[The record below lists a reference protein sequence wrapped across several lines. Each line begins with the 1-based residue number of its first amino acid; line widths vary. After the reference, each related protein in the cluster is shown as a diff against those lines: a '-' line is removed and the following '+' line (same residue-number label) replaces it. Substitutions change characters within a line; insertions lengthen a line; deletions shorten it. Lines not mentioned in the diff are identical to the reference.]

1 MSLAYAAASGLQ
13 STPLSNSTMPSQNG
27 IHPPLPP
34 PPAQSTA
41 ANPAT
46 STPAGRTFA
55 KPMAKAWQ
63 DLISNN
69 MDMERRLKEEK
80 ELREANQVLIERT
93 VTIVW
98 YPGVRVFIILNVYSF
113 LLLV

>member
-1 MSLAYAAASGLQ
+1 MSLAYAAASGL
-13 STPLSNSTMPSQNG
+13 STPPSNSATPSQNG
-27 IHPPLPP
+27 IRPPLLP

-41 ANPAT
+41 TNPAT

-63 DLISNN
+63 DLISSNE
-69 MDMERRLKEEK
+69 DMERRLKEEK
-80 ELREANQVLIERT
+80 ELREANQLLIERT
-93 VTIVW
+93 ITIVW
-98 YPGVRVFIILNVYSF
+98 YSGVRIFRILSVYSF